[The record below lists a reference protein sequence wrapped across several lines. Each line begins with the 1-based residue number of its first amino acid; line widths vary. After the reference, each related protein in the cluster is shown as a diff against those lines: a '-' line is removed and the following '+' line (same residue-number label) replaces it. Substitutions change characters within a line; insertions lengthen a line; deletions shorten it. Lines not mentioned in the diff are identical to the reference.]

1 MEHRLVPEL
10 TANIYYI
17 NLCVYNCDTFGV
29 RVWRFLYR
37 NKHTCDL
44 CCYLPNMGSRAAL
57 DTIRL
62 SDRSLTNVGET
73 GLSIGFPLVTDY
85 TAVSQNFFLTFLTI
99 WEIRVNGCTWSG
111 VTNASTY
118 IVLIIDPQY
127 SLLSIGIVK
136 KNCILYCYTHS
147 WFLHVYF
154 VLYRA
159 WLSSFC

>member
-1 MEHRLVPEL
+1 MKHTSSTGPHVKMEHRLVPEL
-10 TANIYYI
+10 TANIYYT

-29 RVWRFLYR
+29 RVWRFFYR

-85 TAVSQNFFLTFLTI
+85 TAVSQNFFLTLNNLRNTSKWMCLVWCNQSIDIYSIDNWSAIFLVKH
-99 WEIRVNGCTWSG
+99 RNG
-111 VTNASTY
+111 
-118 IVLIIDPQY
+118 
-127 SLLSIGIVK
+127 
-136 KNCILYCYTHS
+136 
-147 WFLHVYF
+147 
-154 VLYRA
+154 
-159 WLSSFC
+159 